1 MMRDCVPA
9 TVTDVGM
16 QVNDE
21 ELLQMH
27 LDAKDNL
34 RSAYAMLNDQ
44 YSAPT
49 SKPLTI
55 DALNELDSN
64 GLKKSSENSDSK
76 SDEQEFRKPAKQGPE
91 DECEDP
97 VGAAAVPLLT
107 HVRPSG
113 TPPYFLFHKGNPG
126 AATLLL

>member
-1 MMRDCVPA
+1 
-9 TVTDVGM
+9 M

-49 SKPLTI
+49 AKALNM
-55 DALNELDSN
+55 DALAELDSN
-64 GLKKSSENSDSK
+64 GIKKSLENSDGK
-76 SDEQEFRKPAKQGPE
+76 DNDNEFRKPPKQGPE
-91 DECEDP
+91 QPLEDP
-97 VGAAAVPLLT
+97 VGASPVPLLV
-107 HVRPSG
+107 HVRSP
-113 TPPYFLFHKGNPG
+113 
-126 AATLLL
+126 LLLLHKSYLCALHYYK